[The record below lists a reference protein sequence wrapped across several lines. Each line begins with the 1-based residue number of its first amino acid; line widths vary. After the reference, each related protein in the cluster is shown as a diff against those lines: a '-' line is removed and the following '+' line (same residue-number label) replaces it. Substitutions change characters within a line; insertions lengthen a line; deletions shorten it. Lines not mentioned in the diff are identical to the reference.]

1 MERGRLYSRLARPL
15 FFALPPEG
23 AHHLALGLLRLPL
36 PWRRIGDVPED
47 PALHTDLA
55 GIALRN
61 PVGLAAGFDKSCR
74 LVTALGEIGFGY
86 VVAGTVTRRPRRGN
100 PKPRIV
106 RRPDTLSIVNSMG
119 LPNGGAQYAA
129 KRLRAARRT

>member
-1 MERGRLYSRLARPL
+1 MELYRRLVRPAM
-15 FFALPPEG
+15 FALPPEG
-23 AHHLALGLLRLPL
+23 AHHVAQVLLRLPL
-36 PWRRIGDVPED
+36 PWQRIGGVERDASQQV
-47 PALHTDLA
+47 DLA
-55 GIALRN
+55 GIALAN
-61 PVGLAAGFDKSCR
+61 PVGLAAGFDKSAR
-74 LVTALGEIGFGY
+74 LVTALGEVGFGY
-86 VVAGTVTRRPRRGN
+86 VVVGTVTRRPRRGN

>member
-1 MERGRLYSRLARPL
+1 MERGRLYRGLARPV

-23 AHHLALGLLRLPL
+23 AHHLAQSLLRLPL
-36 PWRRIGDVPED
+36 PWRRIGGVLAD
-47 PALHTDLA
+47 PVLRTNLA
-55 GIALRN
+55 GIGLAN

-86 VVAGTVTRRPRRGN
+86 VVTGTVTRRPRKGN

-106 RRPDTLSIVNSMG
+106 RRPDELAI
-119 LPNGGAQYAA
+119 
-129 KRLRAARRT
+129 